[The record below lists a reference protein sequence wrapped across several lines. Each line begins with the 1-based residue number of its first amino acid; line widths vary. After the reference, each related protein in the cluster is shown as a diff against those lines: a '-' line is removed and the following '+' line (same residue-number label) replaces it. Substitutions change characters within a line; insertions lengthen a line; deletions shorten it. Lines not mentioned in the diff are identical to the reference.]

1 MTSETPLSDICVV
14 RIPPLPPHP
23 PFNVQQRKKPIP
35 ARVSAIFRSATRNVC
50 CGTKNPKSP
59 IKQGLVALL
68 HFQTLPQGREGK
80 TTTLEKYG
88 LGLHH
93 SPFFARSASKFSPP
107 PHPR

>member
-14 RIPPLPPHP
+14 RIPPLPHHP
-23 PFNVQQRKKPIP
+23 PFNVQQRNKPIP

-68 HFQTLPQGREGK
+68 HFQTLPQGRERNWHS
-80 TTTLEKYG
+80 LEKYEVELQQYLCSWRTCG
-88 LGLHH
+88 
-93 SPFFARSASKFSPP
+93 
-107 PHPR
+107 